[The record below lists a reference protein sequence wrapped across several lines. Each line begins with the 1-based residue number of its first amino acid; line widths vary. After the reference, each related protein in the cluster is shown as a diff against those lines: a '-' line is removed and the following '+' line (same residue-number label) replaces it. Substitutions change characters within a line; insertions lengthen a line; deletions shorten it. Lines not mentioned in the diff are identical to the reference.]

1 MTDVNKK
8 KRVSFGVQKEERRA
22 KAISYKKIGA
32 SAVSLIA
39 MLCTFCMGESVAD
52 ANSRYDPERAA
63 IENRIKL
70 LRAIEKQAKV
80 YKVYKPPPPPPTIKS
95 S

>member
-1 MTDVNKK
+1 MADAIEK
-8 KRVSFGVQKEERRA
+8 KRVSFGVQKDERRA

-39 MLCTFCMGESVAD
+39 MLCTFCMGETVTD
-52 ANSRYDPERAA
+52 VNSRYDPERAE

-70 LRAIEKQAKV
+70 LRAIEKQARV
-80 YKVYKPPPPPPTIKS
+80 YKVHNPSCVPKS
-95 S
+95 